1 MAEATIRIQLISS
14 PAGRQ
19 ERQKRMASSL
29 GLRKMNAIVTVPDN
43 PGFRGMVLKAPH
55 LFAIVEDAK

>member
-1 MAEATIRIQLISS
+1 MADGQIKIQLISS

-19 ERQKRMASSL
+19 ERQKRMVRSL
-29 GLRKMNAIVTVPDN
+29 GLTKINKIITVPDN

-55 LFAIVEDAK
+55 LLAIVK